1 MALARALAVEPRVL
15 LLDEPFGALDARVRE
30 ELRDWLRRLH
40 DEVHVTTVLVTH
52 DQEEAME
59 VASRIVVMNHGRIEQ
74 VGTPAELYEHPATEF
89 VMSFVGKVNR
99 IGDAY
104 IRPHEV
110 VICELGSGR
119 AASPATIERVM
130 TLGFDN
136 RIELSTAERRARLGA
151 ADAGRGGAH
160 ATGDRPGHRRRSQPE
175 PPSGLGARRLRTGP
189 ARGCPRRGDPDA
201 QR

>member
-1 MALARALAVEPRVL
+1 M
-15 LLDEPFGALDARVRE
+15 RE

-99 IGDAY
+99 VGDAY

-110 VICELGSGR
+110 VICRSRSGR
-119 AASPATIERVM
+119 VHPRHDRTRDHAWLRQPHR
-130 TLGFDN
+130 
-136 RIELSTAERRARLGA
+136 
-151 ADAGRGGAH
+151 ADACRTATASGR
-160 ATGDRPGHRRRSQPE
+160 S
-175 PPSGLGARRLRTGP
+175 
-189 ARGCPRRGDPDA
+189 
-201 QR
+201 